1 MTPVPGRTPV
11 PELSDRC
18 YQELTLGESFGPF
31 RERLEPGH
39 CDRLRG
45 PVGAPR
51 PGSGAPLGVLP
62 LVTLRVLRR
71 ALHGIIPGGVLVA
84 QRFAVHAAIP
94 AGAELEVEVAVTG
107 QDRRGERLDTTFT
120 FVCRHGDV
128 PAATVSWTIM
138 APPP

>member
-1 MTPVPGRTPV
+1 MTAV
-11 PELSDRC
+11 PELSDRR
-18 YQELTLGESFGPF
+18 YQELALGESFGPF
-31 RERLEPGH
+31 RECLEPGH

-45 PVGAPR
+45 PVGEPR
-51 PGSGAPLGVLP
+51 PGPGAPLGMLP

-84 QRFAVHAAIP
+84 QHFAVHAPLSA
-94 AGAELEVEVAVTG
+94 AAELEIDVAVTG

-120 FVCRHGDV
+120 FVCRHRDV

-138 APPP
+138 APPA